1 MILGIT
7 GGSGCGKTT
16 ALNIFSQS
24 GGLILDCDHI
34 YHQLLRSDKSRLDA
48 IDKRFPDTVVC
59 GILDRIALGNIV
71 FSDPQALA
79 DLNAITHSA
88 VSKEVKR
95 LIGLAGKQHIAID
108 AIGLFESGLDR
119 LCDVTVAIT
128 APENKR
134 VDRLMARDAISMEYA
149 QKRIAAQRS
158 QAEFSKLCQYTLCN
172 DGTAEEFENKCLAF
186 FRAIG
191 IM

>member
-16 ALNIFSQS
+16 ALNLFSQCN
-24 GGLILDCDHI
+24 GLVLDCDHI
-34 YHQLLRSDKSRLDA
+34 YHKLLRTDKALLSA

-71 FSDPQALA
+71 FSDPQALE
-79 DLNAITHSA
+79 DLNQITHSA
-88 VSKEVKR
+88 VCKEVNR

-108 AIGLFESGLDR
+108 AIGLFESGLNK
-119 LCDVTVAIT
+119 LCNVTVAIT
-128 APENKR
+128 APENAR
-134 VDRLMARDAISMEYA
+134 IDRLMARDAISAEYA
-149 QKRIAAQRS
+149 QKRISAQRP
-158 QAEFSKLCQYTLCN
+158 QQEFSRLCDYTLCN
-172 DGTAEEFENKCLAF
+172 DGTEEDFANKCLAF
-186 FRAIG
+186 FQTIG